1 MYPGTYGATQPDKVA
16 VARPATGETLTYRQ
30 LDERSNQLA
39 QLLYAHGLRRGDHV
53 ALHME
58 NHLVYFD
65 VIWACMRS
73 GLYLTPINRYLTA
86 PEAAY
91 IVDNCDARVLI
102 ASGQN
107 AESTELGRLSPRCDL
122 KLAVG
127 GSIDGFS
134 DYEQAIADQPATRLD
149 EEYLGAL
156 MLYSSGTTGRPKGI
170 LRPLRDLPPS
180 EGNPPMTAYADLYG
194 MDASTVYLS
203 PAPMYHSAPIGFTSA
218 ALQAGGSVVMMD
230 RFDAATA
237 LDLIERHQVTHSQ
250 WVPTMFVR
258 MLKLDEAIRAGRD
271 LSSHRCAIHAAAP
284 CPIEV
289 KRQMIDWW
297 GPILEEYY
305 GSTEGA
311 GMAAIGS
318 REWLEHPGSVGRA
331 RGKLFHICDEAGN
344 ELPPGE
350 PGLIYG
356 ESVFGLDFGYHKDD
370 GKTAASRHPTQ
381 PEWVAV
387 GDVGY
392 LDKDG
397 YLFLTD
403 RKAFMIISGG
413 VNIYPQQIED
423 ILALHPKV
431 ADVAVIGVPNPDLG
445 EEVKAVVE
453 PAPGV
458 EPSEALAQEIMEFVR
473 GKLGRQ
479 LTPRSID
486 FTDAL
491 PRLPTGKL
499 YKKALKDQYWGAGA
513 GVTPLAARS

>member
-1 MYPGTYGATQPDKVA
+1 MYPGTYAATQPDKVA
-16 VARPATGETLTYRQ
+16 VYRPATGETLTYRQ
-30 LDERSNQLA
+30 LDARSNQLA
-39 QLLYAHGLRRGDHV
+39 QLLHAHGLRRGDHL
-53 ALHME
+53 ALYLE
-58 NHLVYFD
+58 NDLVYFD

-73 GLYLTPINRYLTA
+73 GLYLTPINRYLSA

-102 ASGQN
+102 ASAKSDQS
-107 AESTELGRLSPRCDL
+107 AELGRLSPRCEL

-127 GSIDGFS
+127 GPLEGFV
-134 DYEQAIADQPATRLD
+134 DYQAAIASQPTTPLD
-149 EEYLGAL
+149 AEHLGSL

-170 LRPLRDLPPS
+170 LRPLRDIHPS
-180 EGNPPMTAYADLYG
+180 AGNPQMKLYIDLYG
-194 MDASTVYLS
+194 MDASTIYLS

-230 RFDAATA
+230 RFDAALA
-237 LDLIERHQVTHSQ
+237 LDLIEQYRVTHSQ

-258 MLKLDEAIRAGRD
+258 MLKLDAASREGRD
-271 LSSHRCAIHAAAP
+271 LSSHRCAVHAAAP
-284 CPIEV
+284 CPVEV
-289 KRQMIDWW
+289 KRQMIAWW
-297 GPILEEYY
+297 GPIIEEYY
-305 GSTEGA
+305 GSTEGSGLA
-311 GMAAIGS
+311 VIGAE
-318 REWLEHPGSVGRA
+318 EWLEHPGTVGRA
-331 RGKLFHICDEAGN
+331 RGRPFHICDEDGA

-356 ESVFGLDFGYHKDD
+356 EATSDQTFGYHKDE
-370 GKTAASRHPTQ
+370 GKTVSAHHPTH
-381 PEWVAV
+381 PGWIAV

-392 LDKDG
+392 LDNDG

-423 ILALHPKV
+423 VLALHPKV
-431 ADVAVIGVPNPDLG
+431 ADVAVIGVPNEELG

-453 PAPGV
+453 LTPGIAP
-458 EPSEALAQEIMEFVR
+458 SDALAQEIMDFIR
-473 GKLGRQ
+473 AKLGRQ

-499 YKKALKDQYWGAGA
+499 YKKALKDQYWGEGSAA
-513 GVTPLAARS
+513 LPLSARG

>member
-1 MYPGTYGATQPDKVA
+1 MYPGTYGKTQPDKAA
-16 VARPATGETLTYRQ
+16 VVRAATGETLSYRQ
-30 LDERSNQLA
+30 LDDRSNRLA
-39 QLLYAHGLRRGDHV
+39 RLLHAHGLRRGDHV
-53 ALHME
+53 ALYME
-58 NHLVYFD
+58 NSLVFFD

-86 PEAAY
+86 EEAAY

-102 ASGQN
+102 ASAQL
-107 AESTELGRLSPRCDL
+107 AESEALGRLSPRCDM
-122 KLAVG
+122 KLAAG
-127 GSIDGFS
+127 GAIPGFT
-134 DYEQAIADQPATRLD
+134 DYEPALAAQPAQPLD
-149 EEYLGAL
+149 EERLGSF

-170 LRPLRDLPPS
+170 LRPLRDIPPVD
-180 EGNPPMTAYADLYG
+180 GNPQMKITAEQFG
-194 MDASTVYLS
+194 FDASTVYLS
-203 PAPMYHSAPIGFTSA
+203 PAPLYHAAPLGSATSV
-218 ALQAGGSVVMMD
+218 LQAGGTVVMMD
-230 RFDAATA
+230 KFEAATA
-237 LDLIERHQVTHSQ
+237 LDLIERYRVTHSQ

-258 MLKLDEAIRAGRD
+258 MLKLEPAQRARD
-271 LSSHRCAIHAAAP
+271 LSSHRCAVHAAAP
-284 CPIEV
+284 CPVDV
-289 KRQMIDWW
+289 KRQMIEWW

-305 GSTEGA
+305 AATEGV
-311 GMAAIGS
+311 GMAAISS

-331 RGKLFHICDEAGN
+331 RGKPFHICDEAGN
-344 ELPPGE
+344 DLPAGE
-350 PGLIYG
+350 AGLIYG
-356 ESVFGLDFGYHKDD
+356 EPVSGVAFGYHKDA
-370 GKTAASRHPTQ
+370 GKTAGSTHPTN
-381 PEWVAV
+381 PDWMTV

-397 YLFLTD
+397 YLYLTD

-423 ILALHPKV
+423 VLALHPKV

-458 EPSEALAQEIMEFVR
+458 APSEALAQEILDFIR

-479 LTPRSID
+479 LTPRSVD

-499 YKKALKDQYWGAGA
+499 YKKALKDRYWGAA
-513 GVTPLAARS
+513 PEAAPLSTR